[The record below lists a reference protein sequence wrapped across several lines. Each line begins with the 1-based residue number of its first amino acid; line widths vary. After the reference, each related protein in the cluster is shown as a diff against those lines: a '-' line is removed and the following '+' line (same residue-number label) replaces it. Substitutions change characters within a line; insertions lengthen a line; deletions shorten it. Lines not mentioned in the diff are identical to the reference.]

1 MDPGTL
7 TWILV
12 GCISAMSVLA
22 FLFPLAMHLR
32 NESYSRDL
40 KARIAE
46 LQEARNKRLRELAKM
61 STRAPL
67 GLSLKKAA

>member
-1 MDPGTL
+1 MDSGTL

-12 GCISAMSVLA
+12 GCISALSVLA
-22 FLFPLAMHLR
+22 FLFPLATYAR
-32 NESYSRDL
+32 NESFSRDL

-61 STRAPL
+61 STRPPM
-67 GLSLKKAA
+67 GHNSKKAA

>member
-1 MDPGTL
+1 MEPGTL

-12 GCISAMSVLA
+12 GFISALSALA
-22 FLFPLAMHLR
+22 FLFPLAMYVR
-32 NESYSRDL
+32 NEAYSRDL

-61 STRAPL
+61 STRPPL
-67 GLSLKKAA
+67 GVSAKKAA